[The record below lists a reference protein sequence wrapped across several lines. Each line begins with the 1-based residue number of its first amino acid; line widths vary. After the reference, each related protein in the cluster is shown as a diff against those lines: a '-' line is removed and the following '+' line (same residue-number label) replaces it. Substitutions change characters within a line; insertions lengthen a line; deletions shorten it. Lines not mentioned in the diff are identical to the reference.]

1 MRFLLLTM
9 LLLVPAL
16 GAQSQR
22 DAAREITS
30 RPEYRDYKI
39 EDGEKSREDFDAES
53 GRTGGRGDD
62 GRDKTESG
70 TRRRADS
77 RETVRRDSGE
87 ESGWGGG
94 GGSSFGAGVG
104 QVLVYLMW
112 GVFGAGILVA
122 LFFIVKAIAG
132 MKRSKKR
139 NKSKK
144 AETKK
149 ASASEEALVD
159 EPDVPAELMPVFR
172 DALQQALEE
181 YQKALTDKNWARA
194 TLLSYRIFWLK
205 AGWQGCVLD
214 EDVRTWRD
222 AIRMVQTKDHRQT
235 VKALLRLVESVRYGK
250 IEPSETEFRNWHR
263 TLENLPTRG
272 ILA

>member
-1 MRFLLLTM
+1 MKILLLII
-9 LLLVPAL
+9 LIFVPTLA
-16 GAQSQR
+16 AESQR

-30 RPEYRDYKI
+30 RPEYREYKI

-53 GRTGGRGDD
+53 GRTGGGGDD
-62 GRDKTESG
+62 GRGTTESG

-94 GGSSFGAGVG
+94 GSSFGAGVG
-104 QVLVYLMW
+104 KVFVTIMW
-112 GVFGAGILVA
+112 IVFGAGILVA
-122 LFFIVKAIAG
+122 LFFIVRAIAG

-139 NKSKK
+139 TKAKK

-149 ASASEEALVD
+149 ASASDEALAD
-159 EPDVPAELMPVFR
+159 EPDVPDELMPVFR
-172 DALQQALEE
+172 DALQQALEG
-181 YQKALTDKNWARA
+181 YQKALAEKNWARA

-235 VKALLRLVESVRYGK
+235 VKALLRLVESVRYGE
-250 IEPSETEFRNWHR
+250 IEPSETEFRDWHR

>member
-53 GRTGGRGDD
+53 GRTGGRDD

-87 ESGWGGG
+87 ESSWGGG
-94 GGSSFGAGVG
+94 GSPFGAGVG
-104 QVLVYLMW
+104 QVFVVIMW

-122 LFFIVKAIAG
+122 IFFIVRAIVG

-139 NKSKK
+139 TKSKK

-205 AGWQGCVLD
+205 AGWQGFVLD

-222 AIRMVQTKDHRQT
+222 AIRMVQTRDHRQS

-250 IEPSETEFRNWHR
+250 IEPSETEFRDWHR
-263 TLENLPTRG
+263 ELETLPTRG